1 MLYNALN
8 HLLPLLKNGIFER
21 LKKLLRSTRTF
32 YRAISISCLPPVTS
46 FPSSRYFPIFLLCSS
61 PSSWTNIFFL
71 PDKPFSTTTPLKC
84 HDQWS
89 LLNFI
94 ASNWKA
100 LNTKSES
107 RFSDLQGKVVD
118 CNCFV
123 EENLLLTFSLWLSLI
138 FPICQ
143 FYVWCTTFC
152 ILLSVWEPSASR
164 LSLFK
169 RGEPQFAL
177 VHCVDQSNNHQ

>member
-1 MLYNALN
+1 MMMRKEQN
-8 HLLPLLKNGIFER
+8 LLMQT
-21 LKKLLRSTRTF
+21 S
-32 YRAISISCLPPVTS
+32 YRNINTGV
-46 FPSSRYFPIFLLCSS
+46 YFDWQKYLF
-61 PSSWTNIFFL
+61 IFFL
-71 PDKPFSTTTPLKC
+71 PKKLFSTTTPLKC
-84 HDQWS
+84 HNQWS
-89 LLNFI
+89 LLNFV